1 MPKKRNANKRKLNK
15 RILILC
21 EGKQTEPDYFRGLKH
36 DKMRRNR
43 LAALRIEIFDTEKTT
58 GKELI
63 SEAKRLKKIAER
75 ERNPYNEIWVV
86 FDRDGYT
93 KHPQTLDQAYSNKI
107 EIAFSSISFEFWFLL
122 HFEYSTKAFEK
133 ADSLIS
139 YLKKHLPDYS
149 KCDDNYEIQ
158 RKGPT
163 RLSSMQ

>member
-75 ERNPYNEIWVV
+75 ERNPYDEIWVV

-93 KHPQTLDQAYSNKI
+93 KHPQTFDQAYSNKI

-139 YLKKHLPDYS
+139 YLKKHLPD
-149 KCDDNYEIQ
+149 
-158 RKGPT
+158 
-163 RLSSMQ
+163 